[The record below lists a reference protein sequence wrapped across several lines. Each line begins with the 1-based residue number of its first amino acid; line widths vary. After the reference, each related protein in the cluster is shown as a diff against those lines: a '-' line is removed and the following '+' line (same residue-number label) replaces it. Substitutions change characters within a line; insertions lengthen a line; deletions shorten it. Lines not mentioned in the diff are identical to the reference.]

1 MRSLLETVDN
11 VDIKDK
17 LGKKQQNFVC
27 ALPCVVGIEYMT
39 PADIVDNQ
47 LREGGGGKNFSLGGT
62 TTALGREVSPT
73 LWYVPKKQ

>member
-17 LGKKQQNFVC
+17 LGKKQQNIVC

-39 PADIVDNQ
+39 PADIVD
-47 LREGGGGKNFSLGGT
+47 S
-62 TTALGREVSPT
+62 
-73 LWYVPKKQ
+73 